1 MPYPHLE
8 AALDKLLDQYH
19 RLKSPG
25 KYYVH
30 HGEPLAVHYPGMDTF
45 IPTMSLIYLVSLL
58 NDALDEFIQQNQLG
72 PATNLFQKIELL
84 HARGLLADS
93 ARLHAIRELRNDC
106 AHDPNKFIRWADF
119 DKCYESIRSE
129 LRHLGLVA

>member
-8 AALDKLLDQYH
+8 AALDKLLDQYR

-25 KYYVH
+25 SYYAH
-30 HGEPLAVHYPGMDTF
+30 NGGPLAVYYPGMDKF

-58 NDALDEFIQQNQLG
+58 DDALDEFIQQNHFGSASQL
-72 PATNLFQKIELL
+72 FHRIELL
-84 HARGLLADS
+84 HGRALLADS
-93 ARLHAIRELRNDC
+93 VRLHAIRQLRNDC
-106 AHDPNKFIRWADF
+106 AHDPSKFIRWADF
-119 DKCYESIRSE
+119 DKCYEGVRSE